1 MIEFLSSSVHKRD
14 IILPE
19 EILKDFVEI
28 QRLVIDTF
36 KAQKME
42 SKTRKENKDGPSEDE
57 MTILNEKLTQLK
69 KNVFKLLQK

>member
-36 KAQKME
+36 KAQKM
-42 SKTRKENKDGPSEDE
+42 KENKEDGV
-57 MTILNEKLTQLK
+57 IFRLTQIQWRQG
-69 KNVFKLLQK
+69 VPQ

>member
-42 SKTRKENKDGPSEDE
+42 SKTRKENKDGHSEDE

-69 KNVFKLLQK
+69 KNIFKLLQK